1 MKTLIATLMIGVF
14 GLSGLI
20 VSDSAEASSYNYYG
34 NSGQYLGKTQS
45 NPFGGYS
52 HYGNSGQYLGK
63 TQSNPW

>member
-45 NPFGGYS
+45 NP
-52 HYGNSGQYLGK
+52 
-63 TQSNPW
+63 W